1 MGAWM
6 SGLSDSAF
14 IADLGPRERSAWRF
28 LATLLVGLF
37 GGALAALVVGVV
49 MVFAAAFA
57 TGMFNGDPT
66 VVRHNFNALLDGQTS
81 STGAILL
88 MAVTAI
94 TNGTL
99 AVAFVGFAALFADRQ
114 AQNYV
119 TVAPQVRWSL
129 LAWGLIASA
138 LVIGPIVWLGQAL
151 DPHAPPPPL
160 LSLNHTLPGQIGYAV
175 ASILLLVLAAAA
187 EEVVFRGWLLRQSAA
202 VTRNPFVLMALNG
215 VLFSAVHGEF
225 APDAF
230 LTRAV
235 MGAGFVYMTLRT
247 GGIEFSTGAHAANNI
262 IIVLLLEP
270 LSLKPT
276 PSTGLSA
283 DALLQD
289 AFLLLSYLALTELTV
304 RFGPLRR
311 LTGVDRVPL
320 PEASAA
326 AAQFS

>member
-1 MGAWM
+1 
-6 SGLSDSAF
+6 
-14 IADLGPRERSAWRF
+14 
-28 LATLLVGLF
+28 
-37 GGALAALVVGVV
+37 
-49 MVFAAAFA
+49 
-57 TGMFNGDPT
+57 
-66 VVRHNFNALLDGQTS
+66 
-81 STGAILL
+81 

-311 LTGVDRVPL
+311 LTGVDRVRP